1 MKAHPIAKVGE
12 IPPGGRKLV
21 TVGKVQF
28 GVFNVGGEFFAYR
41 NICPHAGAPVC
52 VGKISGTTLPSAV
65 YEYDYGREGG
75 ILRCPWHGWEF
86 DLRTGE
92 HLVDPE
98 TKLKRIAVE
107 IQGEALEKFPVTQ
120 SGDTLHVILP
130 VSVVGEGP

>member
-1 MKAHPIAKVGE
+1 MKAHPVAKAGE

-21 TVGKVQF
+21 TVGKIQF
-28 GVFNVGGEFFAYR
+28 GVFNVDGQFFAYR

-52 VGKISGTTLPSAV
+52 VGKVSGTTLPSPV
-65 YEYDYGREGG
+65 YHYDYGREGC

-98 TKLKRIAVE
+98 KKLKRIDVE
-107 IQGEALEKFPVTQ
+107 IQGEALERFPVAQT
-120 SGDTLHVILP
+120 GDTLHVILP
-130 VSVVGEGP
+130 VSVSGEGP